1 MKIWKRVRGVWPSGW
16 SRISADA
23 ETEGADVTSG
33 QGGER
38 HLALAR
44 ESLRELLE
52 DERVPAGV
60 REELAEDYARVQRL
74 LDKIEHGHVHVAVF
88 GRVSVGKSAL
98 LNALLGEPR
107 FATSPLHGE
116 TRRSEE
122 ACWESF
128 DAGGVYLIDTP
139 GINEVAGE
147 ARERLAREVATES
160 DLVLFVVDGDLTAAE
175 HEALGW
181 VMHEQ
186 SAVILVL
193 NKADRYTEAERATL
207 RQVLLSR
214 LLGRLPEE
222 RLVLTSAAPAERIRI
237 RVDAQGHETEERVC
251 PPVDVDELKL
261 RLWAVLEAEGKT
273 LAALNAG
280 LFAGRLSE
288 RVAERILAAKQAI
301 GERVIRLYCLSKG
314 VAVGFNPIPGA
325 DLVAAVMLDVGMVVH
340 LSRVY
345 GMPFSRVEAGRLV
358 AVISAQLAALMGTAW
373 TLNLVAGLLK
383 LGSGGLSTL
392 ATGTAQGAVAYF
404 ATYVVGRAAERY
416 LAAGKSWGEGG
427 PKRMVREIL
436 DSLDRDSM
444 LREAREE
451 ILARLKGRKPTGEK

>member
-1 MKIWKRVRGVWPSGW
+1 MRAAWPNGW
-16 SRISADA
+16 SKPSASA
-23 ETEGADVTSG
+23 ETEGEPTAVQDR
-33 QGGER
+33 GGER
-38 HLALAR
+38 HLSLAR
-44 ESLRELLE
+44 ESLRELLD
-52 DERVPAGV
+52 DERVPAVV
-60 REELAEDYARVQRL
+60 RAELAEDYARVQRL

-98 LNALLGEPR
+98 LNALLGDER

-116 TRRSEE
+116 TRYSAE
-122 ACWESF
+122 ARWESF

-160 DLVLFVVDGDLTAAE
+160 DLILFVIDGDMTASE
-175 HEALGW
+175 FEALGW
-181 VMHEQ
+181 VLREQ
-186 SAVILVL
+186 AAVILVL
-193 NKADRYTEAERATL
+193 NKADRYTADERTTL
-207 RQVLLSR
+207 REVLLSR
-214 LLGRLPEE
+214 VKDQLAPE
-222 RLVLTSAAPAERIRI
+222 RLVLTAAAPAERVRV
-237 RVDAQGHETEERVC
+237 RVDAAGEETEERFR
-251 PPVDVDELKL
+251 PPVDIDDLKL
-261 RLWAVLEAEGKT
+261 RLWSVLEAEGKT

-280 LFAGRLSE
+280 LFAGRLSD
-288 RVAERILAAKQAI
+288 RVAERILAAKHAI

-325 DLVAAVMLDVGMVVH
+325 DLVAAVMLDIGMVVH

-358 AVISAQLAALMGTAW
+358 AVISGQLAALMGTAW
-373 TLNLVAGLLK
+373 ALNLVSGLLK
-383 LGSGGLSTL
+383 LGSGGFSTL

-404 ATYVVGRAAERY
+404 ATYVVGQAAERY

-436 DSLDRDSM
+436 DSLDRDSI

-451 ILARLKGRKPTGEK
+451 ILSKLKGRHPREAQ